1 MEKENAKPDF
11 IKMEKDVLKFW
22 HDNDC
27 FHKLVEKNKNGR
39 RFRFLDGP
47 ITANNRCGVHH
58 IWGRTLKDITIK
70 YHALLGEDCQYQ
82 NGFDA
87 QGMWVEVEAEKDL
100 GLSGKPQII
109 KYGIDNF
116 TNKCMDRVRYYANEI
131 TNQSI
136 RMGQWMDWDNSYY
149 TNSDE
154 NILAIWNFLKVC
166 NDKGYIIRKNR
177 PIAWCPRCGT
187 SLSEHEMAG
196 SYHDV
201 THTAIVAKVPVM
213 MEDYKILAWTT
224 TPWTLSANVA
234 LAVNPN
240 LDYVKIYLNQSK
252 ERLVLGKD
260 ALKVI
265 KEDYKILDTF
275 KGEKLVGLHYETCFP
290 ELPEQNFVHS
300 VVAWDEVDATEGSCV
315 VHIAPGCGAED
326 FELGQKLGLPEL
338 CPIDEQGVMLE
349 NTGFLKGKKTTDVVD
364 LVVERLQKDGKLYY
378 SHKYTHSYPYCW
390 RCKTDLVYKLISTW
404 YISMDKLRP
413 QLLNA
418 IESVK
423 FQPEY
428 GKKRMADW
436 LRNMGDWNISRSRFY
451 GLPLPFYVCPKCGKV
466 HVVGSLEEL
475 EKLAINPEDI
485 AKIPNLHRPWIDN
498 IKIKCTS
505 CGETVSRTTE
515 VGDCWLDA
523 GITPFSTKKYLKD
536 PEFFKNNFPSEYVC
550 EMVEQLKL
558 WFYSMLVM
566 SVVLTGRAPYEK
578 VVTYQYVKDENGNEF
593 HKSGGNSLE
602 CDKVADKVGADTIRY
617 LYGGANP
624 TNDMR
629 FGYSLTDEA
638 RRKLMNFWNAYI
650 FYNTYATIDKPDFSN
665 YKLDVSSLCP
675 TDKWLLTKLNNFV
688 SASKKNY
695 ADDKSYLVVKDFEEL
710 VDELTNFYI
719 RVNRRRFWKS
729 DDKNDQ
735 LTAYYCLY
743 YAVKTMS
750 QVMAPVIPFL
760 TEYIWQKMVR
770 VTEPEAPVSIMLGGF
785 PKEISG
791 LSQEDILQSAD
802 IARKV
807 IASALRLRNEKSLKI
822 KQPLR
827 TLYVLADEKIE
838 KAVRT
843 FENVIKDEINV
854 KYIEFEKNTDRFNI
868 PFLTVNFKTAG
879 AVLKNG
885 VQAVKSLLQ
894 NATAEQMSMFVQGF
908 KEGKVALEPYGEL
921 DANLFVLNFK
931 AKEEFVI
938 STENGIT
945 IVLDT
950 TLDNALMLEGAYRE
964 LVRSAQVLRKE
975 AEFNIS
981 DRVEMDIVSTSPFIS
996 LVIKTYGDK
1005 IAQEV
1010 LATSFNK
1017 GIAVADIEKE
1027 VEVADEKVIIKLKV
1041 AK

>member
-1 MEKENAKPDF
+1 MEKEDSKPNF
-11 IKMEKDVLKFW
+11 IQMEKDVLKFW

-27 FHKLVEKNKNGR
+27 FHKLVAKNKNGR
-39 RFRFLDGP
+39 RFKFLDGP

-100 GLSGKPQII
+100 GLSGKPEIV

-116 TNKCMDRVRYYANEI
+116 TNKCMDRVKYYANEI

-136 RMGQWMDWDNSYY
+136 RMGQWMDWDNSYF

-154 NILAIWNFLKVC
+154 NILSIWHFLKVC
-166 NDKGYIIRKNR
+166 QEKGYIVRKNR

-201 THTAIVAKVPVM
+201 THTAIFAKFPVM
-213 MEDYKILAWTT
+213 MEDFKILAWTT

-240 LDYVKIYLNQSK
+240 LDYVKIVLTNSG

-260 ALKVI
+260 ALKVV

-290 ELPEQNFVHS
+290 ELPEQNFMHS
-300 VVAWDEVDATEGSCV
+300 VVAWDEVDAVEGSCV
-315 VHIAPGCGAED
+315 VHIAPGCGSED

-338 CPIDEQGVMLE
+338 CPIDDQGVMLE

-364 LVVERLQKDGKLYY
+364 LVIDRLQKDGKLFYA
-378 SHKYTHSYPYCW
+378 HKYTHSYPYCW

-404 YISMDKLRP
+404 YISMDELRP
-413 QLLNA
+413 QLLSA
-418 IESVK
+418 IDHVK

-475 EKLAINPEDI
+475 KDLAVNPEDI
-485 AKIPNLHRPWIDN
+485 ATIPNLHRPWIDN
-498 IKIKCTS
+498 IKIKCTA
-505 CGETVSRTTE
+505 CGETVPRTTE

-578 VVTYQYVKDENGNEF
+578 IVTYQYVKDENGNEF

-638 RRKLMNFWNAYI
+638 RRKLMNFWNAYV
-650 FYNTYATIDKPDFSN
+650 FYNTYATIDKPDFKGF
-665 YKLDVSSLCP
+665 KLNVATLCP
-675 TDKWLLTKLNNFV
+675 TDKWLLTKINNFV
-688 SASKKNY
+688 ATSKKNY

-729 DDKNDQ
+729 DDKEDQ

-743 YAVKTMS
+743 YAIKTMT
-750 QVMAPVIPFL
+750 QVMAPVIPFM
-760 TEYIWQKMVR
+760 TEHIWQKMVR
-770 VTEPEAPVSIMLGGF
+770 ATETGAAESIMLGGF
-785 PKEISG
+785 PQEIAG
-791 LSQEDILQSAD
+791 LENEEILDSAE
-802 IARKV
+802 IARTV
-807 IASALRLRNEKSLKI
+807 IANALRLRNEKALKI

-827 TLYVLADEKIE
+827 TLFVLADDKIE
-838 KAVRT
+838 LAVKT

-854 KYIEFEKNTDRFNI
+854 KNIEFEKNTDKFNI
-868 PFLTVNFKTAG
+868 PYLTVNFKTAG

-885 VQAVKSLLQ
+885 VQAVKSVLQ
-894 NATAEQMSMFVQGF
+894 NASDEQMTVFVEGY
-908 KEGKVALEPYGEL
+908 KIGKVPLEPYGEL
-921 DANLFVLNFK
+921 DASLFMLNFK

-938 STENGIT
+938 STENGVT

-950 TLDNALMLEGAYRE
+950 TLDNSLMLEGAYRE

-981 DRVEMDIVSTSPFIS
+981 DRIEMDVVSTSPFIN

-1027 VEVADEKVIIKLKV
+1027 VDVADEKVIIKLKV